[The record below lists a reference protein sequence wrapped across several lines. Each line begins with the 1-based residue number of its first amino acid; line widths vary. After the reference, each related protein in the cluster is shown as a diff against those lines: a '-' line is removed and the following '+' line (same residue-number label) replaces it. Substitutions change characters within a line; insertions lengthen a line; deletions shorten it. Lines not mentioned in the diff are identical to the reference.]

1 MSKRSLAERVGPG
14 ISTPLTCAV
23 EALCAG
29 PAGDREQNP
38 RGRPGLSWRLTTR
51 KPRPVI
57 GEKASA

>member
-23 EALCAG
+23 EALRAG
-29 PAGDREQNP
+29 RAGDREQN
-38 RGRPGLSWRLTTR
+38 RAAALTIVAADHR

>member
-1 MSKRSLAERVGPG
+1 MSKRSLAERVGPR

-23 EALCAG
+23 EALRAG

-38 RGRPGLSWRLTTR
+38 GPPRPSWRLTTR